1 MIVVETEFLES
12 NETVRV
18 TLDMIL
24 NYVIPLVCLAL
35 FNYFIYVEVQKTK
48 LVGRSGSFVFKLNS
62 TSMKDKEVNMT
73 VMIFAIVLVFAI
85 GNVFYLVIKILR
97 VKTTVSKTTLDFYLK
112 PIADLLITLKS
123 SVTVII
129 YGIFSKKFRTIF
141 SNVIRCKF
149 QDSTPENEY
158 IVHLK
163 LSPRLPPR
171 HSAPGLSPKHSDS
184 PKVLNN
190 RISAF

>member
-1 MIVVETEFLES
+1 MI
-12 NETVRV
+12 
-18 TLDMIL
+18 I

-35 FNYFIYVEVQKTK
+35 FNYFIYIEVKKTK
-48 LVGRSGSFVFKLNS
+48 LVGRHFKLNS
-62 TSMKDKEVNMT
+62 TSMKDKEFNMT
-73 VMIFAIVLVFAI
+73 IMIFAIVLVFAV

-97 VKTTVSKTTLDFYLK
+97 VMTTISKTTLDFYLK

-141 SNVIRCKF
+141 SNVIRCKLK
-149 QDSTPENEY
+149 DSTLNKS
-158 IVHLK
+158 IVNLK
-163 LSPRLPPR
+163 LSPRISPR
-171 HSAPGLSPKHSDS
+171 HTAPGLSPKHSNS
-184 PKVLNN
+184 HKVLNN